1 MPDTRST
8 GERRHR
14 RRWPL
19 SGLLLLLFVVV
30 AAACAGPF
38 SQPTATPPPTPTA
51 APTATATA
59 VARQAGTP
67 TATATATRPAPTAT
81 RPTLTPTRF
90 GAPTP
95 TAFVLRQP
103 AKPWERLG
111 LEGQALNVVAVTGG
125 DPPTLFAGGEGLWR
139 SSDGGRTWH
148 VVREPDQ
155 APRVVAIATAG
166 ADPRSQTVYVG
177 VNQGCA
183 RGMRSRA
190 LVSGDGGFNWRE
202 LPETVTDVTD
212 FAVDPGSAR
221 TVYAVG
227 CAGSFR
233 SADAGA
239 TWEELRGARLDN
251 YDPALIAIAP
261 SESQTL
267 YIAYVSEGG
276 TVRVRRSTDGGTTW
290 QDAHP
295 PGDPVGPLAL
305 AVDSRDPAVVLLS
318 TTTGLYKTTN
328 GGRAWALVAWLEST
342 ATPVPGRPAATPVPA
357 RPAASPTP
365 GGRPGASPAVS
376 PVPTVLPAARIAG
389 ALLADPEEQG
399 RFWLG
404 TGQGPIAGSGV
415 YRTNDAGVTWSRTA
429 GGLEQLAVSHLAL
442 SGPRNARVVYAATG
456 DGLWVLPANPE

>member
-1 MPDTRST
+1 MPRTRTT

-19 SGLLLLLFVVV
+19 PRLLPLLLVVV
-30 AAACAGPF
+30 AATACAPF
-38 SQPTATPPPTPTA
+38 SQATPTPPPAPTPE
-51 APTATATA
+51 PTATATT
-59 VARQAGTP
+59 VARGAGTP
-67 TATATATRPAPTAT
+67 IATATATRPAPTAT
-81 RPTLTPTRF
+81 RPTVTPTRF

-103 AKPWERLG
+103 ARPWERLG
-111 LEGQALNVVAVTGG
+111 LEGQALNVIAVVGG

-139 SSDGGRTWH
+139 SSDGGRTWR

-166 ADPRSQTVYVG
+166 ADPGAQTVYVG

-183 RGMRSRA
+183 RGTQARA
-190 LVSGDGGFNWRE
+190 LVSADGGFNWRE
-202 LPETVTDVTD
+202 LPETVTDVTA
-212 FAVDPGSAR
+212 FAVDPQSAR

-227 CAGSFR
+227 CAGAFR

-239 TWEELRGARLDN
+239 TWEELRGARLEN

-261 SESQTL
+261 SDPQTL
-267 YIAYVSEGG
+267 YIAYASEGG

-290 QDAHP
+290 QDANP
-295 PGDPVGPLAL
+295 PGNLVGPLAL
-305 AVDSRDPAVVLLS
+305 AVDSADAAVAFLS
-318 TTTGLYKTTN
+318 TTTGLYRTSN
-328 GGRAWALVAWLEST
+328 GGRAWDLVTLQETT
-342 ATPVPGRPAATPVPA
+342 ATPVPGG

-365 GGRPGASPAVS
+365 GGRPGASPDAS
-376 PVPTVLPAARIAG
+376 PVPTILPPGRTASAV
-389 ALLADPEEQG
+389 LADPGVAG
-399 RFWLG
+399 RFWVG
-404 TGQGPIAGSGV
+404 TGQGPVAGTGV
-415 YRTNDAGVTWSRTA
+415 YRTNDAGVTWTRTA

-442 SGPRNARVVYAATG
+442 SGPSNARVLYAATG